1 MTPDSI
7 PGDGSLTLT
16 GHDPAPYTFQL
27 FRAPGAPMVT
37 LYPDGTLAYADDYTP
52 DAAAKAF
59 WEALAHTQPL
69 SALHRELEETRQQVT
84 RALMRHPSLF
94 KPADPLTGPVNG
106 TIAPESCTHRDEVED
121 PFEPG
126 TTIRAAKIFYTVRDR
141 HGAKHVVPSS
151 DDMRL
156 RPTLSL
162 VHDAAQPE
170 APADA

>member
-37 LYPDGTLAYADDYTP
+37 LYPDGTLAYADDYNP

-69 SALHRELEETRQQVT
+69 GALHRELEETRQQVT
-84 RALMRHPSLF
+84 RALLRLPSRF
-94 KPADPLTGPVNG
+94 QPGDAVTGAVNG
-106 TIAPESCTHRDEVED
+106 TITAVTFDHDAEVEHPFD
-121 PFEPG
+121 PG
-126 TTIRAAKIFYTVRDR
+126 NRIVGAKIFYTVRDR

-156 RPTLSL
+156 RPSLS
-162 VHDAAQPE
+162 VVQGDAANG
-170 APADA
+170 